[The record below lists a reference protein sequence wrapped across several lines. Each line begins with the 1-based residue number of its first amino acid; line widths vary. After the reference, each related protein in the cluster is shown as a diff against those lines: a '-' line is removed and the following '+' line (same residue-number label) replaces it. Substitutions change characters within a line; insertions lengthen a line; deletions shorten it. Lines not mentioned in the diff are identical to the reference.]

1 MRQQHVLVLA
11 YYFPPMGLSGVQ
23 RVTKFVKYL
32 ADAGWNV
39 HVVTTGPTAYYA
51 FDPTLLED
59 FEGRS
64 ITVHRTVGTDPNSR
78 LAAKGK
84 SLIKMPKEF
93 LRKLASKVSNFFYV
107 PDNKK
112 GWVKPAIELAR
123 QVITDHPIDVMFVSG
138 PPFSTFLAAEQLAHE
153 TGLPFVVDYRDLW
166 YGNQFTSYPTP
177 WHGHRNKRLEHSVL
191 THAGRITVTNRRMKE
206 TLIADYPQLAFDD
219 VVIIPQGFDPD
230 DYGYASDDRRAFR
243 LTYTGIFYDVI
254 TPKYFFKAVR
264 RFLKQHPDAP
274 LELHFAG
281 ILREANG
288 KRAKKMGLDKYII
301 DHGYLPHRESVALLE
316 RSSVLWMMVG
326 NTKNAHT
333 ISSAKLYEYFGARK
347 PILASLP
354 QGALRHD
361 AERYG
366 ASIVTDPTDVAA
378 IADGIAQY
386 YERWKAGTLPRPSP
400 GVVEQYDRSLLAHDL
415 AKVLSQAM
423 LVSP

>member
-32 ADAGWNV
+32 ADVGWNV

-51 FDPTLLED
+51 HDETLLED

-64 ITVHRTVGTDPNSR
+64 ITIHRVVGTEPNSR

-84 SLIKMPKEF
+84 STMHMPREF
-93 LRKLASKVSNFFYV
+93 VRKLLGRISNFLYV

-112 GWVKPAIELAR
+112 GWMQPAIDMAKE
-123 QVITDHPIDVMFVSG
+123 VIAQHPIDVIFVSG
-138 PPFSTFLAAEQLAHE
+138 PPFSTVMAAERLAHD

-166 YGNQFTSYPTP
+166 LGNQFTSYPTP
-177 WHGHRNKRLEHSVL
+177 WHRARNKRLEHSVL

-206 TLIADYPQLAFDD
+206 TLISMYPQLGFDD
-219 VVIIPQGFDPD
+219 VVILPQGYDPE
-230 DYGYASDDRRAFR
+230 DYQHIHAPHHVFR
-243 LTYTGIFYDVI
+243 VTYTGIFYDVI

-264 RFLKQHPDAP
+264 RFLKKYPDAP

-281 ILREANG
+281 LLRESNA
-288 KRAKKMGLDKYII
+288 KRAKKMGLEKYIT
-301 DHGYLPHRESVALLE
+301 DHGYLPHRESVALLQ

-361 AERYG
+361 TERYG
-366 ASIVTDPTDVAA
+366 AAIVTDPDDVKA
-378 IADGIAQY
+378 IAEGLEQF

-415 AKVLSQAM
+415 AKVLAQAM
-423 LVSP
+423 LVHP